1 MKWLSYSREIC
12 YNCSKRRTP
21 FFPQFLENSRSHSNA
36 YSTLTFS
43 KKTHLLNMKEIDDSK
58 ENMSGIN
65 DEHQNYEMCECK
77 FRIVIA
83 A

>member
-1 MKWLSYSREIC
+1 
-12 YNCSKRRTP
+12 
-21 FFPQFLENSRSHSNA
+21 
-36 YSTLTFS
+36 
-43 KKTHLLNMKEIDDSK
+43 MKEIYDSK